1 MLLSFILFFALL
13 LVPGFNLN
21 AGTNQDFPAIP
32 ALPTERGEVVFSFNE
47 GSPNQIYIIGMS
59 HRDTLT
65 RANGS
70 NTVKSQIEVYRIG
83 EWLIQNRGLEL
94 LLPEGFFLKDA
105 SDEKGNLI
113 KTAASDNGKRV
124 SFDIKTLEGKLEN
137 DNAYI
142 NAEMLLM
149 ESHHIESQQVEDTDL
164 YNAVREKI
172 SLLEKYGNDTYES
185 LFIKSGLDYLQERRT
200 AAMLQKIPE
209 VIEGEYREGRIKNKK
224 AIFTIGMSHISEIIK
239 YLKQNKIEIYSPAFT
254 PYDDYLS
261 GVNLLENDFGVT
273 IIIPRTLADN
283 LELLK
288 LTRLDGARE

>member
-1 MLLSFILFFALL
+1 MWLLILSFIALL
-13 LVPGFNLN
+13 LIPDFNLY
-21 AGTNQDFPAIP
+21 AGLNQDVPDSP
-32 ALPTERGEVVFSFNE
+32 ALPSERGEVVFSCNE
-47 GSPNQIYIIGMS
+47 RSPNQIYIIGMS

-94 LLPEGFFLKDA
+94 LLPEGFFLKKA
-105 SDEKGNLI
+105 SDEKNNLI
-113 KTAASDNGKRV
+113 KTAASENGKRV
-124 SFDIKTLEGKLEN
+124 SFDTKTLEEKLGK
-137 DNAYI
+137 DNVNI

-149 ESHHIESQQVEDTDL
+149 ESHSIKSQQVEDVNL
-164 YNAVREKI
+164 YKEVIEKI
-172 SLLEKYGNDTYES
+172 NLLEKFGNDTNES
-185 LFIKSGLDYLQERRT
+185 FFIKSGLDYLQERRT

-209 VIEGEYREGRIKNKK
+209 VVDSEYSEGRIKNKK
-224 AIFTIGMSHISEIIK
+224 AIFTIGMSHISGIIK

-261 GVNLLENDFGVT
+261 GVKLLEKNFGVT
-273 IIIPRTLADN
+273 IIIPRTLADS

-288 LTRLDGARE
+288 LTRLDDVH

>member
-1 MLLSFILFFALL
+1 MLLSIILFFAVLL
-13 LVPGFNLN
+13 IPGFNLN
-21 AGTNQDFPAIP
+21 AGTDHGAADIPAIP
-32 ALPTERGEVVFSFNE
+32 FEHGEVVFSCNE
-47 GSPNQIYIIGMS
+47 RSPNQIYIIGMS
-59 HRDTLT
+59 HRDTFT
-65 RANGS
+65 GANGS
-70 NTVKSQIEVYRIG
+70 NTVRSQIEVYRIG

-94 LLPEGFFLKDA
+94 LLPEGFFLKEA

-124 SFDIKTLEGKLEN
+124 SFDIKTLEEKLEN
-137 DNAYI
+137 DNSYI

-149 ESHHIESQQVEDTDL
+149 ESHSIESQQVEDIDL

-172 SLLEKYGNDTYES
+172 SLLEKFGNDTYES

-273 IIIPRTLADN
+273 IIIPRILADN
-283 LELLK
+283 RELLK
-288 LTRLDGARE
+288 LTRLDGIH

>member
-1 MLLSFILFFALL
+1 MRLSILLIIALL
-13 LVPGFNLN
+13 LIPDIDLN
-21 AGTNQDFPAIP
+21 AGNNQGAADIPAIP
-32 ALPTERGEVVFSFNE
+32 FEHGEVVFSCNE
-47 GSPNQIYIIGMS
+47 RNPDQIYIIGMS
-59 HRDTLT
+59 HRDTVT

-83 EWLIQNRGLEL
+83 EWLIQNKGLEL
-94 LLPEGFFLKDA
+94 LLPEGFFLKKA
-105 SDEKGNLI
+105 SDEKDNLI
-113 KTAASDNGKRV
+113 KTTASDNGKRI
-124 SFDIKTLEGKLEN
+124 SFDLKTLEEKLGE
-137 DNAYI
+137 DNSYI

-149 ESHHIESQQVEDTDL
+149 ESHSIESQQVEDINL

-172 SLLEKYGNDTYES
+172 SLLENYGNDTYES

-224 AIFTIGMSHISEIIK
+224 AIFTIGMSHISGIIK

-261 GVNLLENDFGVT
+261 GVKLLEKDFGVT

-283 LELLK
+283 RELLK
-288 LTRLDGARE
+288 LTRLDDIH

>member
-1 MLLSFILFFALL
+1 MRLSILLFIALL
-13 LVPGFNLN
+13 LIPGFNLN
-21 AGTNQDFPAIP
+21 AGTTQGAADIPAIP
-32 ALPTERGEVVFSFNE
+32 LERGEVVFRCNE
-47 GSPNQIYIIGMS
+47 KSPDQIYIIGIS

-65 RANGS
+65 RTNGS

-83 EWLIQNRGLEL
+83 EWLIQNKGLEL
-94 LLPEGFFLKDA
+94 LLPEGFFLKED

-124 SFDIKTLEGKLEN
+124 SFDIKTLEEKLGN
-137 DNAYI
+137 DNSYI

-149 ESHHIESQQVEDTDL
+149 ESHRIESQQVEDIDM

-185 LFIKSGLDYLQERRT
+185 LFLKSGLDYLQERRT

-224 AIFTIGMSHISEIIK
+224 AIFTIGMSHLSEIIK
-239 YLKQNKIEIYSPAFT
+239 YLKQKKIEIYSPAFT

-273 IIIPRTLADN
+273 IIIPRTLANN
-283 LELLK
+283 LELFK
-288 LTRLDGARE
+288 LTRLDDIH

>member
-1 MLLSFILFFALL
+1 MRLLILSFIALL
-13 LVPGFNLN
+13 LIPDFNLY
-21 AGTNQDFPAIP
+21 AGLNQDVPDSP
-32 ALPTERGEVVFSFNE
+32 ALPSERGEVVFSCNE
-47 GSPNQIYIIGMS
+47 RSPNQIYIIGMS

-94 LLPEGFFLKDA
+94 LLPEGFFLKKA
-105 SDEKGNLI
+105 SDEKNNLI
-113 KTAASDNGKRV
+113 KTAASENGKRV
-124 SFDIKTLEGKLEN
+124 SFDTKTLEEKLGK
-137 DNAYI
+137 DNVNI

-149 ESHHIESQQVEDTDL
+149 ESHSIKSQQVEDVNL
-164 YNAVREKI
+164 YKEVIEKI
-172 SLLEKYGNDTYES
+172 NLLEKFGNDTNES
-185 LFIKSGLDYLQERRT
+185 FFIKSGLDYLQERRT

-209 VIEGEYREGRIKNKK
+209 VVDSEYSEGRIKNKK
-224 AIFTIGMSHISEIIK
+224 AIFTIGMSHISGIIK

-261 GVNLLENDFGVT
+261 GVKLLEKNFGVT
-273 IIIPRTLADN
+273 IIIPRTLADS

-288 LTRLDGARE
+288 LTRLDDVH

>member
-1 MLLSFILFFALL
+1 
-13 LVPGFNLN
+13 
-21 AGTNQDFPAIP
+21 
-32 ALPTERGEVVFSFNE
+32 
-47 GSPNQIYIIGMS
+47 MS

-94 LLPEGFFLKDA
+94 LLPEGFFLEEVLDEKENIIKADA
-105 SDEKGNLI
+105 SE
-113 KTAASDNGKRV
+113 NGKRV
-124 SFDIKTLEGKLEN
+124 SFDTKTLEEKLGK

-149 ESHHIESQQVEDTDL
+149 ESHSIKSRQVEDMNL
-164 YNAVREKI
+164 YKEVREKI
-172 SLLEKYGNDTYES
+172 NLLEKFGNDTYES

-209 VIEGEYREGRIKNKK
+209 VIDSEYSEGRIKNKK
-224 AIFTIGMSHISEIIK
+224 AIFTIGMSHISGIIK
-239 YLKQNKIEIYSPAFT
+239 YLKQNKIEIHSPAFT
-254 PYDDYLS
+254 PYNDYLS
-261 GVNLLENDFGVT
+261 GVKLLEKNFGVT

-283 LELLK
+283 RELLK
-288 LTRLDGARE
+288 LTRLDDVH